1 MTPRFPCQVDSSNA
15 LNKQQ
20 GSAGEISFRASKY
33 SWHFIVVGHGPALSL
48 FVLAVGMPHFR
59 GLASVIALP
68 QDCTATPEI
77 WIDLRLTDMSD
88 TIDDSTHFHTLMPS
102 CRVSPDVTGVASEQ
116 TIAHSTTQ

>member
-1 MTPRFPCQVDSSNA
+1 MRSVSVL
-15 LNKQQ
+15 LNIL
-20 GSAGEISFRASKY
+20 GISLWLGMVRPYHCS
-33 SWHFIVVGHGPALSL
+33 
-48 FVLAVGMPHFR
+48 VLAVGMPHFR